1 MTDAYLG
8 EIRGFGFPW
17 APRNWLLC
25 DGSVL
30 PINQNTGLFSLI
42 GVTYGG
48 NGTTTFALPDLRGR
62 AAVGQGQGPGLSPYQ
77 IGQQGG
83 TETVTL
89 RTGQLPSHNHGA
101 TGSSASTA
109 KSPGGAV
116 PGFTAAAS
124 SYATTLDTPMDGQ
137 FIGQTGGNEA
147 HDNLAPYL
155 AISWC
160 ICVAGIYP
168 SRP

>member
-1 MTDAYLG
+1 
-8 EIRGFGFPW
+8 
-17 APRNWLLC
+17 
-25 DGSVL
+25 
-30 PINQNTGLFSLI
+30 LI
-42 GVTYGG
+42 GLAYGG
-48 NGTTTFALPDLRGR
+48 NGTTTFSLPDLRGR
-62 AAVGQGQGPGLSPYQ
+62 APVGQGQGPGLSQYA

-89 RTGQLPSHNHGA
+89 QTGQLPAHSHGA
-101 TGSSASTA
+101 TGSSEATA

-124 SYATTLDTPMDGQ
+124 SYATTLDNPMNAQ
-137 FIGQTGGNEA
+137 FIGTTGGGQPHPNVQ
-147 HDNLAPYL
+147 PYL